1 MSVRPADCGYAIGSQ
16 RYFAVSILHLATTS
30 YNDCRRLISLEGL
43 PEELSL
49 AIFEAILA
57 KGKLTPRLLELFWKA
72 DHDTVRQRVTALRIQ
87 WVPPVLPTT
96 RNLWLH
102 ERPGFY

>member
-1 MSVRPADCGYAIGSQ
+1 MTSK
-16 RYFAVSILHLATTS
+16 SINLMWQIMTCAHS
-30 YNDCRRLISLEGL
+30 RRLTSLEGL
-43 PEELSL
+43 PEELTF

-57 KGKLTPRLLELFWKA
+57 KGKLTPRLVELFWKT
-72 DHDTVRQRVTALRIQ
+72 DHETIRQRVTALRIQ
-87 WVPPVLPTT
+87 WVPPVLPIT